1 MFVYFITKQQL
12 CSFGVGYDCPTIFRR
27 WGLMSTQLLAVLA
40 VAMISLGIFGLIG
53 LWAYTKLERK
63 PRRVKRRDA
72 DLIVTHRFK
81 SDRRRKAMRRA
92 LAAPALASAP
102 VDDSVWRR
110 PGGPLQPPEPK
121 PLIFGEG
128 QPRHIR
134 IDDTPRVIIPHE
146 TFGPEPTPR
155 LKPRLPDLG
164 RTQRS
169 QATALIKTVRVDP
182 EQQRTGFMKP
192 MV

>member
-1 MFVYFITKQQL
+1 MNTTLLSIMA
-12 CSFGVGYDCPTIFRR
+12 VG
-27 WGLMSTQLLAVLA
+27 
-40 VAMISLGIFGLIG
+40 MISLGFFGLIG
-53 LWAYTKLERK
+53 LWAYSRMTRK
-63 PRRVKRRDA
+63 PRRAKRRDA

-81 SDRRRKAMRRA
+81 SDRRRKRLRLAP
-92 LAAPALASAP
+92 AAPALASAP

-110 PGGPLQPPEPK
+110 PGGPLQAPEPK

-134 IDDTPRVIIPHE
+134 IDNTPRVIIPHE

-182 EQQRTGFMKP
+182 DQQRTGFMKP
-192 MV
+192 MI